1 MRYIFVFIV
10 LLFLCGSNLTRA
22 QLSFPLEEYYHGEI
36 QRRFLSDTSKKDFYS
51 QHLSSKPILQSRSNA
66 DSIYTDHS
74 KQYYWITQKL
84 FKENF
89 LIFEGENYWCAVDPV
104 LELELGHDFGIDSMH
119 YKYWN
124 TRGLRVQA
132 KFLDKVGFVTTFYE
146 NQAFVPD
153 YQSELFNDHGEFIFN
168 GGLTTYK
175 QVNAVVPGYARTK
188 SFKKTGYDF
197 AFAEGYF
204 TIEPNKYFNLNF
216 GNGNQFIGNG
226 HRSLLLSDFTC
237 NYPFLKLETNFWKNR
252 IQYQVTYAS
261 LTNLY
266 RLPYYTTPEATY
278 ERKVGAFHYLDVAVN
293 QFVNIGIFEGA
304 VYKQTDSL
312 GSVLPNLGFL
322 NPVILTNSVLMNN
335 SDSNYNSILG
345 LNLDINIGQFN
356 IYAQTVLD
364 ESKLAAWQ
372 VGFKAYDLMLK
383 NLDFRVE
390 YNHAEQNAYLSN
402 NKRVNF
408 SHYNYSLA
416 HPLTAGFDEL
426 VVQLNYQYKRWFA
439 QNHIVYSASFQS
451 DSLNLGTSVLNS
463 TSTVA
468 LDFLTRSKI
477 FYNQFEAGYRFNKRY
492 NLQVAV
498 GFIFRRDNTIIN
510 YPDTQY
516 FYFAIRTRL
525 GNRRFDL

>member
-1 MRYIFVFIV
+1 MRYFFVFIV
-10 LLFLCGSNLTRA
+10 LLVFAGSSLTRA
-22 QLSFPLEEYYHGEI
+22 QLSFPLEEFYHGEV
-36 QRRFLSDTSKKDFYS
+36 QRRFLSDTAKKDFYS
-51 QHLSSKPILQSRSNA
+51 QHLTAKPILQSRSNS
-66 DSIYTDHS
+66 DSIYIDHS

-89 LIFEGENYWCAVDPV
+89 LIFKGENYWCAVDPV
-104 LELELGHDFGIDSMH
+104 LELELGHDLGIDSMH

-132 KFLDKVGFVTTFYE
+132 KFMDKVGFVTTFYE
-146 NQAFVPD
+146 SQAFVPD
-153 YQSELFNDHGEFIFN
+153 YQSQLFSDHGEFILS

-175 QVNAVVPGYARTK
+175 QVNGVVPGYARTK

-204 TIEPNKYFNLNF
+204 TIEPNKYFNLSF

-252 IQYQVTYAS
+252 IQYQVTLAS
-261 LTNLY
+261 LTNPY

-278 ERKVGAFHYLDVAVN
+278 ERKTGAFHYMDIAVN
-293 QFVNIGIFEGA
+293 KFINVGIFEGA

-312 GSVLPNLGFL
+312 GTVQPNLGFL
-322 NPVILTNSVLMNN
+322 NPVILTNSLLMSA

-345 LNLDINIGQFN
+345 INLDVNFHRFNFYGQ
-356 IYAQTVLD
+356 AVLD
-364 ESKLAAWQ
+364 DNELAAWQ
-372 VGFKAYDLMLK
+372 AGFKVYDLFTERF
-383 NLDFRVE
+383 DVRAE
-390 YNHAEQNAYLSN
+390 YNHAEQNAYLN
-402 NKRVNF
+402 QNKRVNF

-426 VVQLNYQYKRWFA
+426 IFQINYQYKRWFT
-439 QNHIVYSASFQS
+439 QNHTVYSASFQS
-451 DSLNLGTSVLNS
+451 DSLNLGTSAMLSASNI
-463 TSTVA
+463 A
-468 LDFLTRSKI
+468 LDLWTRSKI
-477 FYNQFEAGYRFNKRY
+477 FYNQFEVGYRFNKRY
-492 NLQVAV
+492 NLQVV
-498 GFIFRRDNTIIN
+498 GGFIFRRDNSDLN
-510 YPDTQY
+510 AADTEY
-516 FYFAIRTRL
+516 VYFAIRTRL